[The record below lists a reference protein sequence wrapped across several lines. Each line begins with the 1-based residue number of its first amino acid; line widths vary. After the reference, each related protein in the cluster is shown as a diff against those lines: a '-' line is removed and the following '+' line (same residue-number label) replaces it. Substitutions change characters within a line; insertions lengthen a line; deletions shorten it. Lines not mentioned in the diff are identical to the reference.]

1 MFQDSI
7 MKNDSRCFRGFTP
20 VQLRRLPL
28 GCLLALLA
36 LSGAPANPDLSD
48 IQTQGQGGLR
58 EVVERFSQ
66 DEASLNR
73 FYDLPISP
81 ATLQRMEQFYGDW
94 RDAVA
99 SLPWDVLDAPA
110 RIDQLLLQNQIAFQ
124 LGKIEQ
130 ARQRAAEIAPLLP
143 FGPNIVELHDNR
155 RQRQAVDAA
164 KAAALLN
171 ELSDEIGKLQ
181 RGFGA
186 QLKPPSGAPPAA
198 PPASATPPAAPADL
212 PDVTKIRKTVVYRAA
227 GTVDELREMLR
238 QWFEYFNGYD
248 PLFTWWAAEPYKQL
262 DGKLTEYAKFLR
274 REVMGLAED
283 DTETVIGDPIGR
295 QALLAELRREMI
307 PYSPEEL
314 VEIARKEF
322 AWCDAEM
329 LRASRDMGYGDDWRR
344 ALEHVKT
351 LHVPPGEQPRLIRD
365 QAVEAVAFLNKHDLI
380 TIPPL
385 AEETWR
391 MQMMTPERQRINP
404 FFTGGEVIS
413 ISYPTGGMSHEQKL
427 MSMRGNNIHFSRSTV
442 FHELIPGHHLQQF
455 MNKRYRPYRQA
466 FRTPFWTEGWAFY
479 WEMVLWDR
487 NFPET
492 PENRVGMLFWR
503 MHRCARIIF
512 SLSFHLGTMNAQEC
526 IDFLVDRVGH
536 ERANA
541 AAEVRRSFATE
552 DGPLYQ
558 CAYMVG
564 ALQFRALQ
572 RELVGSGK
580 MTLQEFHDAVLRQ
593 GPMPVEMLRLA
604 LSGQPPAPGYRTS
617 WRFYD

>member
-1 MFQDSI
+1 
-7 MKNDSRCFRGFTP
+7 MKEIRGRISGFAAGRARRVLLPGLVVAVAGWLVAAAADLPDFR
-20 VQLRRLPL
+20 
-28 GCLLALLA
+28 
-36 LSGAPANPDLSD
+36 D
-48 IQTQGQGGLR
+48 IQAQSESGLR
-58 EVVERFSQ
+58 EVVERYSE
-66 DEASLNR
+66 DEAALGR
-73 FYDLPISP
+73 FYDLPISSV
-81 ATLQRMEQFYGDW
+81 TLDRKEQFYKDW
-94 RDAVA
+94 RNALA
-99 SLPWDVLDAPA
+99 QMPFEKLDPPA
-110 RIDQLLLQNQIAFQ
+110 RIDYVLLANQIEFESRKVE
-124 LGKIEQ
+124 L
-130 ARQRAAEIAPLLP
+130 ARRRIAEIGPLVP
-143 FGPNIVELHDNR
+143 FAANIVELHDSR
-155 RQRQAVDAA
+155 RQRQGIAPD
-164 KAAALLN
+164 KAASLLN
-171 ELSDEIGKLQ
+171 ELSERIGKLQ
-181 RGFGA
+181 AGLGA
-186 QLKPPSGAPPAA
+186 QLKSKSDAA
-198 PPASATPPAAPADL
+198 PPSQAQAASSTGL
-212 PDVTKIRKTVVYRAA
+212 PDLASIRKTVVNRAA
-227 GTVDELREMLR
+227 GTVDDLRESLKE
-238 QWFEYFNGYD
+238 WFGYFNGYD

-262 DGKLTEYAKFLR
+262 DGKLRDYAIFLR
-274 REVMGLAED
+274 RDGMGLQEN

-295 QALLAELRREMI
+295 EALLVELHREMI
-307 PYSPEEL
+307 PYTPEEL
-314 VEIARKEF
+314 IEIAKKEF

-329 LRASRDMGYGDDWRR
+329 LRASREMGYGDDWRK

-351 LHVPPGEQPRLIRD
+351 LHVPPGEQPELIRK
-365 QAVEAVAFLNKHDLI
+365 QAAEAVAFIKKLDLI

-455 MNKRYRPYRQA
+455 MNRRYRPYRRA

-512 SLSFHLGTMNAQEC
+512 SLSFHLGTMSAQEC
-526 IDFLVDRVGH
+526 IDFLVERVGH

-541 AAEVRRSFATE
+541 SAEVRRSFATE

-572 RELVGSGK
+572 RELAGTGK
-580 MTLQEFHDAVLRQ
+580 MTLKEFHDAVLRQ
-593 GPMPVEMLRLA
+593 GPMPVEMLRAA
-604 LSGQPPAPGYRTS
+604 LNGQPPGREFRPS